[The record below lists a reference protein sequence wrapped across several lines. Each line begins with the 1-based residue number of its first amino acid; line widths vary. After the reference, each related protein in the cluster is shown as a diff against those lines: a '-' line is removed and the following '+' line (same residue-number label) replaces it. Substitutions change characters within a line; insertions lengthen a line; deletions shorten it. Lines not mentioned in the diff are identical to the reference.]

1 MEYKVTSKHK
11 KRFYNSLARKGY
23 DRLPVKHY
31 GEPVVNEEFAEH
43 LGLGSHGTGSGVADP
58 FNVRTD
64 LLDRIGD
71 DFRYVVPVYNGP
83 EVKHYPDGSRTATFP
98 ERGWPVQ
105 EVRWIEKKFGSGK
118 GIYLEVAYKPFAAI
132 EDPKELDYFDF
143 PQADWLDYSNIET
156 DIEKF
161 PDHVICIDKAGPDLI
176 GSIAY
181 GRGMDNV
188 FLDIATKNPVYLKLV
203 EIQFEYRYELTKLTL
218 EAGKGKIDVVHFGE
232 DMASQLAPFIS
243 VESFNDLF
251 SKHFEMIFGL
261 AHKYGA
267 KAMLHSCGNV
277 YSFIPRL
284 IEIGLDI
291 LDVVQTSAKDMEIEK
306 LSREFGKDICFCG
319 TMDVQKTLIDET
331 PKEIEEEVRLRQRLF
346 PDGGL
351 ILGPSHA
358 IQPGTPMENIIA
370 MYRSAGSLEEM

>member
-1 MEYKVTSKHK
+1 MEYKFTSKHK

-31 GEPVVNEEFAEH
+31 GEPVVNEEFAEY
-43 LGLGSHGTGSGVADP
+43 LGLDNHKTGSGIANP
-58 FNVRTD
+58 CNVRTD

-118 GIYLEVAYKPFAAI
+118 GIYLEVAYKPFATI
-132 EDPKELDYFDF
+132 EDPKKLDNFDF

-161 PDHVICIDKAGPDLI
+161 PDHVICIDKAGPDFI

-188 FLDIATKNPVYLKLV
+188 FLDIAIKNPVYLKLM
-203 EIQFEYRYELTKLTL
+203 EIQFEYRYELTRQTL
-218 EAGKGKIDVVHFGE
+218 EAGKGKI
-232 DMASQLAPFIS
+232 
-243 VESFNDLF
+243 
-251 SKHFEMIFGL
+251 
-261 AHKYGA
+261 
-267 KAMLHSCGNV
+267 
-277 YSFIPRL
+277 
-284 IEIGLDI
+284 
-291 LDVVQTSAKDMEIEK
+291 DVVQTSAKDMEIEK
-306 LSREFGKDICFCG
+306 LSMEFGKDICFCG
-319 TMDVQKTLIDET
+319 TMDVQKTLINET
-331 PKEIEEEVRLRQRLF
+331 PRQIEDEVRLRQRLF

-370 MYRSAGSLEEM
+370 MYRSAGGLEEM